1 VSDERPLARLQAW
14 YATLEPREQRV
25 LRVAAPAL
33 LALISIAIVG
43 RLHAVVNRAER
54 RVASKRA
61 DLAYIQSVLPELRGV
76 PMPQDGG
83 QSLVV
88 IVDRTTHDA
97 GLAANL
103 RGAEP
108 SGMAGV
114 RVRLEGAAF
123 DSLVQWLVRVQREQ
137 GLAVQ
142 AATLEKTDAPGRVN
156 ANITFVRS

>member
-1 VSDERPLARLQAW
+1 MSDTPLARLQAW
-14 YATLEPREQRV
+14 YATLEAREQLV

-33 LALISIAIVG
+33 LALAVLG
-43 RLHAVVNRAER
+43 VVWQLHAAVGRAER
-54 RVASKRA
+54 RVTGQRA
-61 DLAYIQSVLPELRGV
+61 DLAYIQGVLPELRGV

-88 IVDRTTHDA
+88 IVDRTTRDA
-97 GLAANL
+97 GLAGNL

-108 SGMAGV
+108 SGTSGV

-123 DSLVQWLVRVQREQ
+123 EALVQWLVRVQREH
-137 GLAVQ
+137 GLTVQ
-142 AATLEKTDAPGRVN
+142 AAALERTDSPGRVN

>member
-1 VSDERPLARLQAW
+1 MSERPLARLQAW

-25 LRVAAPAL
+25 LRIAAPVL
-33 LALISIAIVG
+33 LALIAIAIVWQ
-43 RLHAVVNRAER
+43 LHAVVHRVER
-54 RVASKRA
+54 RVATKRA

-88 IVDRTTHDA
+88 IVDRTTRDA

-114 RVRLEGAAF
+114 RVRLDGAAF
-123 DSLVQWLVRVQREQ
+123 ESLVQWLVRVQREH
-137 GLAVQ
+137 GLTVQ

>member
-1 VSDERPLARLQAW
+1 VSDDRPLARLQAW
-14 YATLEPREQRV
+14 YATLEAREQRV
-25 LRVAAPAL
+25 LRLAAPAL
-33 LALISIAIVG
+33 VALVALGIVWQ
-43 RLHAVVNRAER
+43 LHAVVNRAER

-61 DLAYIQSVLPELRGV
+61 DLAYIQAVLPELRGV
-76 PMPQDGG
+76 PVPQDGG

-88 IVDRTTHDA
+88 IVDRTTRDA

-103 RGAEP
+103 RGTEP
-108 SGMAGV
+108 SGATGV
-114 RVRLEGAAF
+114 RVRLEGASFEA
-123 DSLVQWLVRVQREQ
+123 LVQWLVRVQREH